1 MTINFA
7 YRCHGSGQADPITVT
22 DQPAE
27 TLASVKEG
35 FVWVHLARPDPSV
48 AGWLQVSGL
57 PDHVVDVLDAPET
70 RPRCTVFG
78 NGILLNLRGVNL
90 TEGADPEDMVSLR
103 LWVTAGLVVT
113 VQRRRLRAIEDVRD
127 ACDRNVAPKDA
138 GELVARLALR
148 LADRAE
154 PVVADLNERI
164 DDLEAELADTGTAPS
179 RGNLAEVR
187 RVSIMLRRFMFPQR
201 DALSTLAIEDMDW
214 LHPMA
219 RDRLREATE
228 RVTRLAEALDAIRD
242 RAEVVHDQIMDMRA
256 EITNRQMLILS
267 VVAAVFLPLGLLT
280 GLLGINVGGIPGTDN
295 PLAFWFVCGA
305 LVVIALFLLWLFRR
319 WGMLGK

>member
-1 MTINFA
+1 MTISFT
-7 YRCHGSGQADPITVT
+7 YKCDGSGQAEPFDVSGLPAAELSA
-22 DQPAE
+22 QPQ
-27 TLASVKEG
+27 G
-35 FVWVHLARPDPSV
+35 FIWVHLSRPDPSV
-48 AGWLQVSGL
+48 AGWLQQSGL
-57 PDHVVDVLDAPET
+57 PDHVVEVLDAPET

-90 TEGADPEDMVSLR
+90 SEGADPEDMVSLR

-127 ACDRNVAPKDA
+127 ACERKVAPLDA

-164 DDLEAELADTGTAPS
+164 DDLETELSETGQAPS
-179 RGNLAEVR
+179 RGDLAEVR

-214 LHPMA
+214 LNRVA

-228 RVTRLAEALDAIRD
+228 RVTRLTESLDAVRD

-256 EITNRQMLILS
+256 EVTNRQMLILS
-267 VVAAVFLPLGLLT
+267 VVAAIFLPLGLLT
-280 GLLGINVGGIPGTDN
+280 GLLGINVGGVPGVDN
-295 PLAFWFVCGA
+295 PWAFWIVCVA
-305 LVVIALFLLWLFRR
+305 LVAITIGLLWFFRR
-319 WGMLGK
+319 WGLLGR